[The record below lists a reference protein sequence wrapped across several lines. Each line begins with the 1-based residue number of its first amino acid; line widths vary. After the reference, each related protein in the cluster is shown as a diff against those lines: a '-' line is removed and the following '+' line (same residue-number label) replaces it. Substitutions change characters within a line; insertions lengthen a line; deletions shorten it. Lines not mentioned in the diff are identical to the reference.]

1 MDFIVANLAAF
12 EELITIQKD
21 ITMSPEPEEE

>member
-1 MDFIVANLAAF
+1 MDFIVANLPAF

-21 ITMSPEPEEE
+21 MTMSPEPEE